1 VTQPALLSESAASL
15 LDKFGAGKASPGSG
29 SAAALMGILAAK
41 LLVTVCLKS
50 KEKLDN
56 RRSLERITY
65 IQERIE
71 AGERTLRELFE
82 QDARDFAK
90 VIELRMK
97 RDRAGSRSE
106 QARISRE
113 ANDGLQEGTELIFR
127 IANECLTLVDFGVS
141 LFKEGWP
148 HVRGDS
154 GAAISAAISG
164 AMSCIF
170 IASLNA
176 KALRGRSYA
185 PECVARSAE
194 LTEKIQS
201 RQSTALDCVAS
212 LSTEALD
219 AVQLP
224 IG

>member
-1 VTQPALLSESAASL
+1 
-15 LDKFGAGKASPGSG
+15 
-29 SAAALMGILAAK
+29 MGILAAK
-41 LLVTVCLKS
+41 LLITVCLKS

-56 RRSLERITY
+56 RRILDRIAY
-65 IQERIE
+65 IEERIE
-71 AGERTLRELFE
+71 TGERTLRELFE

-97 RDRAGSRSE
+97 RDRARSKSE

-127 IANECLTLVDFGVS
+127 IAEECLALVDFGVT

-164 AMSCIF
+164 AMSCVF
-170 IASLNA
+170 IANLNA

-185 PECVARSAE
+185 PECVARSVE
-194 LTEKIQS
+194 LTDKIQT
-201 RQSTALDCVAS
+201 RQSTALDCVTA
-212 LSTEALD
+212 LSTEAFD
-219 AVQLP
+219 ALQLP
-224 IG
+224 IR